1 MKLKNI
7 FIQTFFMAGGA
18 IMLSSCNDFLDREP
32 LASVTPKEYFQ
43 TVDHLA
49 AYTISQYNG
58 LFSTHGGFSAGTL
71 NNDKNTDNMVAGGYS
86 ASYFEK
92 GQWKVPNNDGD

>member
-43 TVDHLA
+43 TVDQDRK
-49 AYTISQYNG
+49 S
-58 LFSTHGGFSAGTL
+58 
-71 NNDKNTDNMVAGGYS
+71 V
-86 ASYFEK
+86 
-92 GQWKVPNNDGD
+92 V